1 MDDPRLATYLT
12 DLFAH
17 EDPPLRAIREGHDAA
32 GLPTI
37 HVSPD
42 EGKIL
47 HVLLRAVG
55 ATRVLE
61 VGTLGGYSAVWMARA
76 LPPGGSITSI
86 EHDDTHAAYA
96 RRGLENAGV
105 ADRVTIKTGEA
116 LDVLRALEPP
126 YDVVFL
132 DADKAPLP
140 LYLEEA
146 RRLVRLGGLILCD
159 NTFLH
164 GTVAD
169 ASDHSPD
176 AEGMRR
182 FNELVARDRRL
193 VAGVIPV
200 RDGLLVAVKV
210 AD

>member
-1 MDDPRLATYLT
+1 MDDERLAGYLT
-12 DLFAH
+12 ALFAP
-17 EDPPLRAIREGHDAA
+17 EDPPLRAMREGHESA

-47 HVLLRAVG
+47 HVLLRAIG
-55 ATRVLE
+55 ARRVLE

-76 LPPGGSITSI
+76 LPSDGSVTTI
-86 EHDDTHAAYA
+86 ERDPEHAAYA
-96 RRGLENAGV
+96 RRGLERAGV
-105 ADRVTIKTGEA
+105 ADRVRIRTGEA
-116 LDVLRALEPP
+116 LTVLRTLKPP
-126 YDVVFL
+126 FDAVFL

-140 LYLEEA
+140 QYLEEA

-164 GTVAD
+164 GKVAD
-169 ASDHSPD
+169 PADTSPD
-176 AEGMRR
+176 TVGMRR
-182 FNELVARDRRL
+182 FNELVAADPRL

-210 AD
+210 DD